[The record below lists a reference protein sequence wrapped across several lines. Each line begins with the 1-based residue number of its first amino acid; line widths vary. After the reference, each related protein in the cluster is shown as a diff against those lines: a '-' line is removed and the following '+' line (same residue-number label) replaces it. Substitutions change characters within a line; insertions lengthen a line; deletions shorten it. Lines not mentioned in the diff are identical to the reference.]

1 MLPAGVEGRLQR
13 AQRAF
18 AGRLPPAALRKADI
32 RRGQLQVAALAATR
46 DEAEVTLVQALDAQA
61 LVHAQI
67 DIPLRTDVTEQGQM
81 IETTGLDL
89 LHRQCRV
96 AVLKA
101 CRQVR
106 RLRGVLG
113 Q

>member
-1 MLPAGVEGRLQR
+1 
-13 AQRAF
+13 
-18 AGRLPPAALRKADI
+18 
-32 RRGQLQVAALAATR
+32 
-46 DEAEVTLVQALDAQA
+46 
-61 LVHAQI
+61 
-67 DIPLRTDVTEQGQM
+67 M

-89 LHRQCRV
+89 LHRQCRM